1 MKMAKVISMKVEL
14 KNKNILNLVTAV
26 DPVVTTEMVF
36 RMAGMP
42 GRIIK
47 SSETKIMPL
56 PQALAHS
63 MKLQRKLGI
72 VR

>member
-1 MKMAKVISMKVEL
+1 MKMAKVINMKVEL

-26 DPVVTTEMVF
+26 DPVVTPEMVF

-47 SSETKIMPL
+47 SSETKTMPL

-72 VR
+72 IR